1 MNINEFKIGDRV
13 VTIRNGIV
21 ERGVISNVYDQLDT
35 AIVEMDDDTFRKV
48 KLSELGI
55 ERDLE
60 EKEKT
65 DKVVEK
71 SEITITPDEFRNI
84 SARVIAELPSELGI
98 AKLGF
103 IAFTATLHNALFYTE
118 ADND

>member
-13 VTIRNGIV
+13 VTIENGIV
-21 ERGVISNVYDQLDT
+21 ERGVINKIFSEFDT
-35 AIVEMDDDTFRKV
+35 AVVEMDDDTFKKC
-48 KLSELGI
+48 KLSSLGV
-55 ERDLE
+55 ERDPE
-60 EKEKT
+60 EKKKT

-103 IAFTATLHNALFYTE
+103 IAFTATLHKALFYTE